1 MEIALVLFLLLAAV
15 ALFASEKLSVDV
27 VTLILLIILT
37 SFQIITPA
45 EAFAG
50 FSSDFIII
58 LASIFVLSA
67 ALEDTGILDFLVN
80 WLMRH
85 AGHRPNIL
93 LFFIMFFPGLVSAFM
108 NNTTVTALFVTPIVG
123 VAKKMRTSSSK
134 YLMPLA
140 YASILGGTCTL
151 IGTST
156 NVAVSGYM
164 TKAGYEPFGFFEFSG
179 VGMIIFV
186 VGIAY
191 MMTIGKRMLPNNAP
205 QGLTTRYNIKTYL
218 TEIIVQEDSPLI
230 GQVAFTSD
238 LSKMGFR
245 ILNII
250 RSKENFLPD
259 YRTRIRTNDVL
270 LVEGEI
276 EDLIKVKETKGIQIL
291 ADVIVE
297 DDLVGGDIRLAEIL
311 ITGKSDL
318 LKNTI
323 KQIEFLR
330 RFGLVVLAVS
340 RQGETIRTKIGDVQ
354 LQLGDLLLVQG
365 SAERLEYLKT
375 NQHLAVLDEFK
386 PILFK
391 ERKGILTLSFFIV
404 AILLGSLNLLPLSI
418 CFLGA
423 AVLSVLF
430 KCISTDRAYQVIDW
444 RLLILIGGMTA
455 FGMAM
460 ENTGADKFL
469 ANGIVNLL
477 EPFGTIVILAGFV
490 LLTVFLTQ
498 PMSNAAAAL
507 VVLPVAL
514 QTALQLDAN
523 PRTFAIAIMLS
534 ASVSLVTPFE
544 PSCILVY
551 GPGKYSF
558 KDFLKIGS
566 GLTLLL
572 VILILIMV
580 PIFWPMKTV

>member
-1 MEIALVLFLLLAAV
+1 MEIAFVLILLLV
-15 ALFASEKLSVDV
+15 AIILFATEKLSVDV
-27 VTLILLIILT
+27 ITLLLLIALT
-37 SFQIITPA
+37 SAKIITP
-45 EAFAG
+45 EQAFDG

-67 ALEDTGILDFLVN
+67 ALEDTGVLDFLVN
-80 WLMRH
+80 WLMRKV
-85 AGHRPNIL
+85 GHNPNSLL
-93 LFFIMFFPGLVSAFM
+93 LFIMVIPGIVSAFM

-123 VAKKMRTSSSK
+123 VAKKMHTSSSK
-134 YLMPLA
+134 FLMPLA

-179 VGMIIFV
+179 IGLIIFV
-186 VGIAY
+186 VGIVY
-191 MMTIGKRMLPNNAP
+191 MMTIGKRMLPKGVS
-205 QGLTTRYNIKTYL
+205 QGLTSKYNIKTYL
-218 TEIIVQEDSPLI
+218 TEVMIMPDSPLI

-250 RSKENFLPD
+250 RAKENFLPD
-259 YRTRIRTNDVL
+259 YRTRIRERDVL

-276 EDLIKVKETKGIQIL
+276 DDLMKVKETKGIEIV
-291 ADVIVE
+291 ADVIIE
-297 DDLVGGDIRLAEIL
+297 DDLVGGDVRLAEIL
-311 ITGKSDL
+311 ITGKSDI
-318 LKNTI
+318 I
-323 KQIEFLR
+323 KRTVRESDFLR

-340 RQGETIRTKIGDVQ
+340 RQNETIRTKIGDIQ
-354 LQLGDLLLVQG
+354 LQLGDMLLVQG
-365 SAERLEYLKT
+365 TSDRLEFLKT

-391 ERKGILTLSFFIV
+391 GRKGLLTLGFFVLSIIV
-404 AILLGSLNLLPLSI
+404 GSLGLLPLSVS
-418 CFLGA
+418 FMSA
-423 AVLSVLF
+423 AVLAVLF

-444 RLLILIGGMTA
+444 RLLVLIGGMTA

-460 ENTGADKFL
+460 QNTGADKFL
-469 ANGIVNLL
+469 AEWIVHLL
-477 EPFGTIVILAGFV
+477 EPFGLVVILGGFIV
-490 LLTVFLTQ
+490 LTVFLTQ

-514 QTALQLDAN
+514 QTAIQLDAN

-534 ASVSLVTPFE
+534 ASVSLITPFE

-551 GPGKYSF
+551 SPGKYKFS
-558 KDFLKIGS
+558 DFLKIGS
-566 GLTLLL
+566 GLTLILMAIIL
-572 VILILIMV
+572 VLV
-580 PIFWPMKTV
+580 PTFWPL

>member
-1 MEIALVLFLLLAAV
+1 
-15 ALFASEKLSVDV
+15 
-27 VTLILLIILT
+27 
-37 SFQIITPA
+37 
-45 EAFAG
+45 
-50 FSSDFIII
+50 
-58 LASIFVLSA
+58 
-67 ALEDTGILDFLVN
+67 
-80 WLMRH
+80 MRH
-85 AGHRPNIL
+85 AGHKPLTL
-93 LFFIMFFPGLVSAFM
+93 LLMIMVFPGIVSAFM

-123 VAKKMRTSSSK
+123 VAKKMQTSSSK

-164 TKAGYEPFGFFEFSG
+164 SKAGYEPFGFFEFSG
-179 VGMIIFV
+179 IGLIIFA
-186 VGIAY
+186 VGIVY
-191 MMTIGKRMLPNNAP
+191 MMTIGRRMLPESSN
-205 QGLTTRYNIKTYL
+205 QGLTSKYNIKTYL
-218 TEIIVQEDSPLI
+218 TEILVQDDSPLI
-230 GQVAFTSD
+230 GQVAFASD

-250 RSKENFLPD
+250 RNKENFLPD
-259 YRTRIRTNDVL
+259 YRTRIRSSDVL
-270 LVEGEI
+270 LVEGEMD
-276 EDLIKVKETKGIQIL
+276 DLIKVKETKGIKIL

-340 RQGETIRTKIGDVQ
+340 RQGETIRTKIGDVR

-365 SAERLEYLKT
+365 SSERLEYLKM

-391 ERKGILTLSFFIV
+391 ERKGILTMSFFML
-404 AILLGSLNLLPLSI
+404 AILLGSFNILPLSI

-423 AVLSVLF
+423 AVMSVLF

-460 ENTGADKFL
+460 VNTGADKFL

-477 EPFGTIVILAGFV
+477 EPFGTTVILAGFI
-490 LLTVFLTQ
+490 LLTIFLTQ

-507 VVLPVAL
+507 VMMPVAL
-514 QTALQLDAN
+514 QTAAQLDAN

-534 ASVSLVTPFE
+534 ASVSLITPFE

-551 GPGKYSF
+551 GPGKYTF
-558 KDFLKIGS
+558 RDFIKIGS
-566 GLTLLL
+566 PLTLILAIIILLL
-572 VILILIMV
+572 VPIM
-580 PIFWPMKTV
+580 WPF

>member
-15 ALFASEKLSVDV
+15 AMFASEKLSVDV
-27 VTLILLIILT
+27 VTLILLIVLT
-37 SFQIITPA
+37 TTKIISPA

-58 LASIFVLSA
+58 LASIFVISA
-67 ALEDTGILDFLVN
+67 ALEDTGVLDFLVN

-85 AGHRPNIL
+85 TGHRPLTLL
-93 LFFIMFFPGLVSAFM
+93 LFIMVIPGIVSAFM

-164 TKAGYEPFGFFEFSG
+164 SKAGYEPFGFFEFSG
-179 VGMIIFV
+179 IGLVIFA
-186 VGIAY
+186 VGIVY
-191 MMTIGKRMLPNNAP
+191 MMTIGRRLLPETST
-205 QGLTTRYNIKTYL
+205 QGLTSKYNIKTYL
-218 TEIIVQEDSPLI
+218 TEIIVQDDSPLI
-230 GQVAFTSD
+230 GQIAFASD
-238 LSKMGFR
+238 LSKMSFR

-250 RSKENFLPD
+250 RNKENFLPD
-259 YRTRIRTNDVL
+259 YRTRIRNSDVL

-323 KQIEFLR
+323 RQVEFLR

-365 SAERLEYLKT
+365 SGERLEYLKM

-391 ERKGILTLSFFIV
+391 ERKGLLTLGFFIM
-404 AILLGSLNLLPLSI
+404 AIIVGSLNLLPLSVS
-418 CFLGA
+418 FLCA

-455 FGMAM
+455 FGLAM

-469 ANGIVNLL
+469 AENIVRLL
-477 EPFGTIVILAGFV
+477 EPFGVLVIMAGFI

-514 QTALQLDAN
+514 QTAIQLDVN

-534 ASVSLVTPFE
+534 ASVSLITPFE

-551 GPGKYSF
+551 GPGKYTF

-572 VILILIMV
+572 ITIILFVV
-580 PIFWPMKTV
+580 PMFWPL

>member
-1 MEIALVLFLLLAAV
+1 MEIALVLFLLLAAI
-15 ALFASEKLSVDV
+15 ALFASEKLSVDI
-27 VTLILLIILT
+27 VTLILLIVLT
-37 SFQIITPA
+37 STQIISPE

-67 ALEDTGILDFLVN
+67 ALEDTGVLDFLVN

-85 AGHRPNIL
+85 TGHKPLTLL
-93 LFFIMFFPGLVSAFM
+93 LFIMVIPGLVSAFM

-123 VAKKMRTSSSK
+123 VAKKMKTSPSK

-164 TKAGYEPFGFFEFSG
+164 AKAGYEPFGFFEFSG
-179 VGMIIFV
+179 IGLIIFAVGV
-186 VGIAY
+186 VY
-191 MMTIGKRMLPNNAP
+191 MMTIGRRMLPETST
-205 QGLTTRYNIKTYL
+205 QGLTTKYNIKTYL

-230 GQVAFTSD
+230 GQIAFASD

-250 RSKENFLPD
+250 RNKENFLPD

-297 DDLVGGDIRLAEIL
+297 EDLVGGDIRLAEIL

-318 LKNTI
+318 LKHSI
-323 KQIEFLR
+323 RQVEFLR

-365 SAERLEYLKT
+365 SAERLEYLKM

-391 ERKGILTLSFFIV
+391 ERKGLLTLGFFIL
-404 AILLGSLNLLPLSI
+404 AIILGSVGVLPLSI

-469 ANGIVNLL
+469 ADFIVQMLQ
-477 EPFGTIVILAGFV
+477 PFGLLVILAGFV
-490 LLTVFLTQ
+490 VLTVFLTQ

-514 QTALQLDAN
+514 QTAVQLDAN
-523 PRTFAIAIMLS
+523 PRTFAIAIMLA

-551 GPGKYSF
+551 GPGKYTF
-558 KDFLKIGS
+558 RDFLKIGS

-572 VILILIMV
+572 IAIILFLV
-580 PIFWPMKTV
+580 PIFWPLHQV

>member
-15 ALFASEKLSVDV
+15 AMFASEKLSVDV
-27 VTLILLIILT
+27 VTLILLIVLT
-37 SFQIITPA
+37 TTNIISPA

-58 LASIFVLSA
+58 LASIFVISA
-67 ALEDTGILDFLVN
+67 ALEDTGVLDFLVN

-85 AGHRPNIL
+85 TGHRPLTLL
-93 LFFIMFFPGLVSAFM
+93 LFIMVIPGIVSAFM

-164 TKAGYEPFGFFEFSG
+164 SKAGYEPFGFFEFSG
-179 VGMIIFV
+179 IGLVIFA
-186 VGIAY
+186 VGIVY
-191 MMTIGKRMLPNNAP
+191 MMTIGRRLLPETST
-205 QGLTTRYNIKTYL
+205 QGLTSKYNIKTYL
-218 TEIIVQEDSPLI
+218 TEIIVQDDSPLI
-230 GQVAFTSD
+230 GQIAFASD

-250 RSKENFLPD
+250 RNKENFLPD
-259 YRTRIRTNDVL
+259 YRTRIRNSDVL

-323 KQIEFLR
+323 RQVEFLR

-365 SAERLEYLKT
+365 SGERLEYLKM

-391 ERKGILTLSFFIV
+391 ERKGLLTLGFFIL
-404 AILLGSLNLLPLSI
+404 AIIVGSLNLLPLSVS
-418 CFLGA
+418 FLCA

-455 FGMAM
+455 FGLAM

-469 ANGIVNLL
+469 AENIVRLL
-477 EPFGTIVILAGFV
+477 EPFGVLVIMAGFI

-514 QTALQLDAN
+514 QTAIQLDVN

-534 ASVSLVTPFE
+534 ASVSLITPFE

-551 GPGKYSF
+551 GPGKYTF
-558 KDFLKIGS
+558 KDFLKIGT

-572 VILILIMV
+572 ITIILFVV
-580 PIFWPMKTV
+580 PMFWPL

>member
-37 SFQIITPA
+37 TTKIITPE

-67 ALEDTGILDFLVN
+67 ALEDTGVLDFLVN
-80 WLMRH
+80 WMMRH
-85 AGHRPNIL
+85 TGHRPLTLL
-93 LFFIMFFPGLVSAFM
+93 LFIMVVPGIISAFM
-108 NNTTVTALFVTPIVG
+108 NNTTVTALFVTPVVG
-123 VAKKMRTSSSK
+123 VAKRMQTSSSK

-156 NVAVSGYM
+156 NVAVSGYIS
-164 TKAGYEPFGFFEFSG
+164 KAGLEPFSFFEFSG
-179 VGMIIFV
+179 IGLIIFG

-191 MMTIGKRMLPNNAP
+191 MMTVGRYLLPEAKS

-218 TEIIVQEDSPLI
+218 TEIVIQEDSPLI
-230 GQVAFTSD
+230 GQIAFASD

-259 YRTRIRTNDVL
+259 YRTRIRANDIL
-270 LVEGEI
+270 LVEGEMD
-276 EDLIKVKETKGIQIL
+276 DLIKVKETKGISIR

-311 ITGKSDL
+311 ITSKSDL
-318 LKNTI
+318 MARSI
-323 KQIEFLR
+323 REIEFLR

-365 SAERLEYLKT
+365 SAERLEYIKM

-386 PILFK
+386 PFLFK
-391 ERKGILTLSFFIV
+391 ERKGILVLGFFIL
-404 AILLGSLNLLPLSI
+404 AILLGSTGVLPLSI
-418 CFLGA
+418 SFVSA
-423 AVLSVLF
+423 ALMSVLF
-430 KCISTDRAYQVIDW
+430 KCISTDRAYQSIDW

-455 FGMAM
+455 FGLAM
-460 ENTGADKFL
+460 ENTGADHFL
-469 ANGIVNLL
+469 AQWIVDLL
-477 EPFGTIVILAGFV
+477 EPFGITLILAGFI

-507 VVLPVAL
+507 VVLPIAL
-514 QTALQLDAN
+514 QTATELGAN

-534 ASVSLVTPFE
+534 ASVSLITPFE

-551 GPGKYSF
+551 GPGKYTF
-558 KDFLKIGS
+558 KDFLRIGS
-566 GLTLLL
+566 PLTLIL
-572 VILILIMV
+572 VTIILFLV
-580 PIFWPMKTV
+580 PVLWP

>member
-15 ALFASEKLSVDV
+15 AMFASEKLSVDV
-27 VTLILLIILT
+27 VTLIILIVLT
-37 SFQIITPA
+37 SCKIISPA

-85 AGHRPNIL
+85 AGHRPNTL

-164 TKAGYEPFGFFEFSG
+164 SKAGYEPFGFFEFSG
-179 VGMIIFV
+179 IGLVIFA
-186 VGIAY
+186 VGILY
-191 MMTIGKRMLPNNAP
+191 MMTIGKRLLPQTTT

-323 KQIEFLR
+323 KQVEFLR

-354 LQLGDLLLVQG
+354 LQLGDMLLVQG
-365 SAERLEYLKT
+365 SAERLEYLKM

-391 ERKGILTLSFFIV
+391 ERKGILTMAFFIL
-404 AILLGSLNLLPLSI
+404 AIVLGSFNILPLSI

-430 KCISTDRAYQVIDW
+430 KCITTDRAYQVIDW

-469 ANGIVNLL
+469 ANAIVGLL
-477 EPFGTIVILAGFV
+477 EPFGLIVILAGFV

-507 VVLPVAL
+507 VVLPVAI
-514 QTALQLDAN
+514 QTAIQLDSN

-551 GPGKYSF
+551 GPGKYTF
-558 KDFLKIGS
+558 RDFLKIGS

-572 VILILIMV
+572 VTIILVVV
-580 PIFWPMKTV
+580 PFFWPM

>member
-15 ALFASEKLSVDV
+15 ALFASEKLSVDI
-27 VTLILLIILT
+27 VTIILLIILT
-37 SFQIITPA
+37 STKIITPD
-45 EAFAG
+45 EAFDG

-58 LASIFVLSA
+58 LASIFVIGT

-85 AGHRPNIL
+85 AGHRPNVL
-93 LFFIMFFPGLVSAFM
+93 LFSIMFFPGLVSAFM

-134 YLMPLA
+134 FLMPLA

-164 TKAGYEPFGFFEFSG
+164 SKAGYEPFGFFEFTG

-191 MMTIGKRMLPNNAP
+191 MMTIGKRMLPNTAT
-205 QGLTTRYNIKTYL
+205 QGLTTSYNIKTYL
-218 TEIIVQEDSPLI
+218 SEIVVQEDSPLI

-250 RSKENFLPD
+250 RNKENFLPD
-259 YRTRIRTNDVL
+259 YRTRIRPSDVL
-270 LVEGEI
+270 LVEGEMS
-276 EDLIKVKETKGIQIL
+276 DLIKVKETKGIQIL

-297 DDLVGGDIRLAEIL
+297 EDLVGGDIKLAEIL

-323 KQIEFLR
+323 KQVEFQR
-330 RFGLVVLAVS
+330 RFGLIVLAVS

-354 LQLGDLLLVQG
+354 LQLGDMLLVQG
-365 SAERLEYLKT
+365 PAERLDYIKS

-386 PILFK
+386 PIMFK
-391 ERKGILTLSFFIV
+391 KRKGILTLSFFIL
-404 AILLGSLNLLPLSI
+404 AILLGSFNILPLSI

-423 AVLSVLF
+423 ALLSVLF

-455 FGMAM
+455 FGLAM

-469 ANGIVNLL
+469 ANAIVGLL
-477 EPFGTIVILAGFV
+477 EPFGTIVILAGFAI
-490 LLTVFLTQ
+490 LTVFLTQ

-514 QTALQLDAN
+514 QTAIQLDAN

-551 GPGKYSF
+551 GPGKYTF

-566 GLTLLL
+566 GLTLIL
-572 VILILIMV
+572 VAIILFIV
-580 PIFWPMKTV
+580 PIFWPL